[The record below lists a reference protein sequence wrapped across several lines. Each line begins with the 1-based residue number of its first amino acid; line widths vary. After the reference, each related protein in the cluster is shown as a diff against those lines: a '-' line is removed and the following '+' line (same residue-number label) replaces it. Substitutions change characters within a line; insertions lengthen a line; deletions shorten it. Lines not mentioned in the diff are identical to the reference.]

1 MKPFARQTGPL
12 IRKARNAKGWSQ
24 TDLGHC
30 LGYKGKAGQLISNVE
45 RGKCNLPP
53 CVARDTC
60 KLLGIDL
67 FDLSAALKADY
78 LEGLFYEIEK
88 GRNNDPKLEP
98 GKLVQESDNRTL
110 LQ

>member
-24 TDLGHC
+24 TDLGYC

-53 CVARDTC
+53 SVAKDTC

-67 FDLSAALKADY
+67 FDLSAALKVDY

-88 GRNNDPKLEP
+88 GRNNDSQLL
-98 GKLVQESDNRTL
+98 GGAQLSESDNRTL